1 MSIKRRGVLQN
12 MNMTYPLMPGRAR
25 RARGFTLVE
34 LVITIAVIAILA
46 GVAWPSYES
55 YVRRSKRATAQT
67 ALMTLANREQT
78 HLLDLRG
85 YTTSLNALSFAAPPE
100 LRGDYAFT
108 VVVDNAAS
116 PRTFVATATPL
127 NQQARNGEQ
136 TLTVSQ
142 SGARTPAGVRGYWG
156 L

>member
-1 MSIKRRGVLQN
+1 MKITDPLRPCRVRR
-12 MNMTYPLMPGRAR
+12 M
-25 RARGFTLVE
+25 RGFTLVE
-34 LVITIAVIAILA
+34 MVITVAVIAILA
-46 GVAWPSYES
+46 GVAWPSYEG

-67 ALMTLANREQT
+67 ALMTIANREQA

-85 YTTSLNALSFAAPPE
+85 YTTSLEALSFAAPQE

-108 VVVDNAAS
+108 VIVDNAAS

-142 SGARTPAGVRGYWG
+142 SGARTPTGTRGYWG
-156 L
+156 H

>member
-1 MSIKRRGVLQN
+1 MNIADALVPSGNRR
-12 MNMTYPLMPGRAR
+12 TH
-25 RARGFTLVE
+25 GFTLVE
-34 LVITIAVIAILA
+34 MVITVAVVAILA

-67 ALMTLANREQT
+67 ALMTIASREQA

-85 YTTSLNALSFAAPPE
+85 YTTSLESLSFAAPQE

-108 VVVDNAAS
+108 IVVDNTAS
-116 PRTFVATATPL
+116 PRTFVATAAPL
-127 NQQARNGEQ
+127 RQQALNGEQ

-142 SGARTPAGVRGYWG
+142 SGARTPVGTRGYWG
-156 L
+156 H

>member
-1 MSIKRRGVLQN
+1 
-12 MNMTYPLMPGRAR
+12 MNVPHSLPTNAAR

-34 LVITIAVIAILA
+34 MVITIAVIAILA

-55 YVRRSKRATAQT
+55 YVRRSKRATAQS
-67 ALMTLANREQT
+67 ALMTIANREQA

-85 YTTSLNALSFAAPPE
+85 YTTSLAALNVSAPQE

-108 VVVDNAAS
+108 IVVDNAVS

-127 NQQARNGEQ
+127 NLQARNGELP
-136 TLTVSQ
+136 LTVSQ
-142 SGARTPAGVRGYWG
+142 SGARSPASTRGYWG
-156 L
+156 Y

>member
-1 MSIKRRGVLQN
+1 
-12 MNMTYPLMPGRAR
+12 MNIAGSFPR
-25 RARGFTLVE
+25 RATRRAPGFTLVE
-34 LVITIAVIAILA
+34 VLITIAVIAILA
-46 GVAWPSYES
+46 AVAWPSYES
-55 YVRRSKRATAQT
+55 YVRRSKRATAQS
-67 ALMTLANREQT
+67 ALMTIANREQA

-85 YTTSLNALSFAAPPE
+85 YTTSLEALSFAAPQE

-108 VVVDNAAS
+108 VIVDNAAS

-142 SGARTPAGVRGYWG
+142 SGARTPTGTRGYWG
-156 L
+156 H

>member
-1 MSIKRRGVLQN
+1 
-12 MNMTYPLMPGRAR
+12 MNVPHSLPTNAERK
-25 RARGFTLVE
+25 ARGFTLVE
-34 LVITIAVIAILA
+34 MVITIAVIAILA

-55 YVRRSKRATAQT
+55 YVRRSKRATAQS
-67 ALMTLANREQT
+67 ALMTIANREQA

-85 YTTSLNALSFAAPPE
+85 YTTSLAALNVSAPQE

-127 NQQARNGEQ
+127 NQQARNGELP
-136 TLTVSQ
+136 LTVNQ
-142 SGARTPAGVRGYWG
+142 SGARSPASTRGYWG
-156 L
+156 Y

>member
-1 MSIKRRGVLQN
+1 MNIAGSIRPRA
-12 MNMTYPLMPGRAR
+12 AR

-34 LVITIAVIAILA
+34 MVITIAVLAILA

-55 YVRRSKRATAQT
+55 YVRRSKRASAQT
-67 ALMTLANREQT
+67 ALMTIANREQA

-85 YTTSLNALSFAAPPE
+85 YTTSLEALSFAAPQE
-100 LRGDYAFT
+100 LRADYAFT

-136 TLTVSQ
+136 ALTVSQ
-142 SGARTPAGVRGYWG
+142 SGARTPSGTRGYWG
-156 L
+156 H